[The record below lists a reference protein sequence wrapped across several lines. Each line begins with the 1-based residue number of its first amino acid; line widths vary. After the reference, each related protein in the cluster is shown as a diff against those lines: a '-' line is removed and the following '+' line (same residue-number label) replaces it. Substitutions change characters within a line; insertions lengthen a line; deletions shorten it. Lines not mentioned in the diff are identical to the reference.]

1 MSVDLKLLGT
11 MFKGKREEMHLT
23 LKEIENAT
31 SIRMVYLQAIEEGSV
46 EKYLSAV
53 YALGFIKQYASFL
66 GLDAEKIIKEN
77 PEAFKLPAPVS
88 EFQYGI
94 GTLDVR
100 NPKDS
105 PFKWKANLK
114 WGAIFGGAF
123 LIIFLL
129 AKAFNIF

>member
-1 MSVDLKLLGT
+1 MSIDLKSLGT
-11 MFKGKREEMHLT
+11 MFKGKREEMHLS

-31 SIRMVYLQAIEEGSV
+31 SIRMNYLQAIEEGNV

-66 GLDAEKIIKEN
+66 GFDAERMIKDN
-77 PEAFKLPAPVS
+77 PEAFKISVPSS
-88 EFQYGI
+88 EFEYGI
-94 GTLDVR
+94 GTLDIR

-105 PFKWKANLK
+105 PFKWKTNLK
-114 WGAIFGGAF
+114 WGALLISAF

-129 AKAFNIF
+129 GKAFNIF